1 MSKIK
6 LQHKDKEYIL
16 EFSRNTAKAIEERG
30 FNLELVGIAPNKMI
44 PLLIQGAFMKNHPT
58 LKQTKVEEIFLAQKG
73 RAGLINA
80 LAELYAETVNSLLG
94 NEDEDDEKNATWE
107 MI

>member
-6 LQHKDKEYIL
+6 LVHKDKEYIL

-30 FNLELVGIAPNKMI
+30 FNLELIVNQPNKMI
-44 PLLIQGAFMKNHPT
+44 PLLVQGAFMKNHPT
-58 LKQTKVEEIFLAQKG
+58 LKQVKLDEIYMAQTQKG
-73 RAGLINA
+73 GLIEA
-80 LAELYAETVNSLLG
+80 LATMYAETVNSLLG
-94 NEDEDDEKNATWE
+94 NDEEEGKNATWE

>member
-6 LQHKDKEYIL
+6 LEYKDKEYIA
-16 EFSRNTAKAIEERG
+16 EFSRNTAKSIEERG
-30 FNLELVGIAPNKMI
+30 FNLELVGVAPNKMI

-58 LKQTKVEEIFLAQKG
+58 LKYAKVEEIFLAQNN

-80 LAELYAETVNSLLG
+80 LAESYAETVNALLG
-94 NEDEDDEKNATWE
+94 NEEDDEKNATWE
-107 MI
+107 IV

>member
-6 LQHKDKEYIL
+6 LTHKDKYYIL
-16 EFSRNTAKAIEERG
+16 EFSRNTARSIEERG
-30 FNLELVGIAPNKMI
+30 FNLESVATQPNKMI

-58 LKQTKVEEIFLAQKG
+58 VKAVKVEEIFLAQKG
-73 RAGLINA
+73 RAGLVNA
-80 LAELYAETVNSLLG
+80 LAEMYAETVSSLIG
-94 NEDEDDEKNATWE
+94 EEEDDEKNATWE